1 MSRLEIACDDLGT
14 MVGSTIGSDYSINR
28 RGVMTNSLSASS
40 LSLSV
45 ACGSIAPMRSL
56 LLVAALLAVV
66 PAQLVAAD
74 LLAEARRLYNLGQY
88 DAAERAARE
97 AAANVAQID
106 RARVVLGRVHLEQYR
121 RTADPAQLA
130 SARTALRATDPR
142 ALD

>member
-1 MSRLEIACDDLGT
+1 

-28 RGVMTNSLSASS
+28 LCVMTNSLSGSS

-97 AAANVAQID
+97 AAANVEKMD
-106 RARVVLGRVHLEQYR
+106 RGRVVYGRVHTEPFR
-121 RTADPAQLA
+121 P
-130 SARTALRATDPR
+130 TD
-142 ALD
+142 